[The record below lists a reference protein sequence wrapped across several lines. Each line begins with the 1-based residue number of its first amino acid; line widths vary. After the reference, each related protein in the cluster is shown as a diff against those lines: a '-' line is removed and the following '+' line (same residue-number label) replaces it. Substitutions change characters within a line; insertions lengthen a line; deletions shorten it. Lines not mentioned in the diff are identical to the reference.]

1 MTTEK
6 QGFGTVQHPEARD
19 LSRYLVHMTRTP
31 ERLAEIL
38 LSGRV
43 EARTSFG
50 MGGEYSMVK
59 RTHRT
64 VCLTEMPLAEI
75 HRMAEGERRCGI
87 AFPIDMV
94 RAAGGQPV
102 WYVDEGTAQHAGV
115 EQGMAD
121 LSRTGDWKNPLWSLT
136 PFIDSVVSDPR
147 PGKNRRDWRWQREW
161 RLQGDLVFDL
171 KDVAILVDLDGDVRP
186 FFSMK
191 DFEIGAPV
199 YSHGL
204 EEHVW
209 VGGSLPSFGA
219 AAKNLLEEFRTTFT
233 TPEAACLGFDSESG
247 YVWTTEKYETED
259 ALRYLFDSMPL
270 EAHRVFADSL
280 NREST
285 SWLLADDLHDGQE

>member
-6 QGFGTVQHPEARD
+6 QGFGTMQHPEARD

-31 ERLAEIL
+31 ERLADIV
-38 LSGRV
+38 LSGRI
-43 EARTSFG
+43 EARTSLG
-50 MGGEYSMVK
+50 VGGKY
-59 RTHRT
+59 RTVARAHRT

-75 HRMAEGERRCGI
+75 HRMAERERRCGI

-94 RAAGGQPV
+94 RAEGGQPV
-102 WYVDEGTAQHAGV
+102 WYLDETSTQHAGV
-115 EQGMAD
+115 EKVMAD
-121 LSRTGDWKNPLWSLT
+121 LSRTGDWEHPLWSLT

-147 PGKNRRDWRWQREW
+147 LGKNRRDWRWQREW

-171 KDVAILVDLDGDVRP
+171 KDVAVLIDFDGGEQPFLD
-186 FFSMK
+186 MK

-199 YSHGL
+199 YDHGF

-233 TPEAACLGFDSESG
+233 TPEAECLGSDPEGG
-247 YVWTTEKYETED
+247 YVWTTEEYETQD
-259 ALRYLFDSMPL
+259 ALRYLFSSMPV
-270 EAHRVFADSL
+270 EVHEVFATFL
-280 NREST
+280 NRESA
-285 SWLLADDLHDGQE
+285 SWALACDPLDNQE